1 MADDFLAETLAEAE
15 EELEAAEQG
24 GESVDT
30 AELLR
35 QLISDNRAA
44 NEDLIRRVTG
54 GAAGPQRGVP
64 LQADD
69 PLKDLEFSL
78 EGLPDPAIDPAAFH
92 KGYAERA
99 RVAVGRAIQ
108 TVEQRA
114 AAHTQRV
121 LSDKQVLDN
130 TNAML
135 KAANPN
141 LTDEVIG
148 MASGVIAARLQAAGR
163 NPMDELKRDTEGVA
177 QQILDYTDELAS
189 QLAGGRRAAHAPQP
203 ANRARGLVSGRNR
216 VPAPP
221 RQADKDAAAKDPLA
235 LYKDLQEI
243 QRKARIY

>member
-1 MADDFLAETLAEAE
+1 MADDFLASTLAETE
-15 EELEAAEQG
+15 EELEAAEQDG
-24 GESVDT
+24 ATVVT
-30 AELLR
+30 AEDLR
-35 QLISDNRAA
+35 QLIHDNRQFNA
-44 NEDLIRRVTG
+44 DLIRRVTG
-54 GAAGPQRGVP
+54 GSQQPQRGVP
-64 LQADD
+64 LQQDD

-99 RVAVGRAIQ
+99 RMAVGRAMQ

-114 AAHTQRV
+114 AANTQRV

-189 QLAGGRRAAHAPQP
+189 QLSGGRRAAAPQP
-203 ANRARGLVSGRNR
+203 TNRARGLISGRNR

-221 RQADKDAAAKDPLA
+221 RQADKDAAARDPLA
-235 LYKDLQEI
+235 LYKDIQKI
-243 QRKARIY
+243 QRDNRIY